1 MFTVVCKF
9 LLHCLSLI
17 KYNYLPSVH
26 GGTSRYVKVRQ
37 FHTHPHTHTQTA
49 EPQAK
54 ISDLTAGVLTTVNN
68 ECGDDCMLLSS
79 QITNAQLDCTTSNV
93 AVYRATLDVTNGENC
108 TQLIAILQDWI
119 STSPSLV
126 VQSVRIRIA
135 SYCEVEFESVDIQ
148 SDCMNPSDNGTRPT
162 TGTQATEQ
170 TPSGESE
177 GVQLSMIEIIA
188 VSAVGGGVALLLI
201 LTLLII
207 CCVFIVRI
215 SRISKTR

>member
-1 MFTVVCKF
+1 
-9 LLHCLSLI
+9 
-17 KYNYLPSVH
+17 
-26 GGTSRYVKVRQ
+26 
-37 FHTHPHTHTQTA
+37 
-49 EPQAK
+49 
-54 ISDLTAGVLTTVNN
+54 
-68 ECGDDCMLLSS
+68 MLLSS

-135 SYCEVEFESVDIQ
+135 SYCEVEFDIQ

-177 GVQLSMIEIIA
+177 GSIKYDRDYRR
-188 VSAVGGGVALLLI
+188 VSGGRWCCLVTHSHPAHNLLCVYRQDIQDQQDTVSCYCNFFLNRHPQ
-201 LTLLII
+201 TLLSSHSAIMN
-207 CCVFIVRI
+207 
-215 SRISKTR
+215 